1 MLCACARTL
10 GRFHAQVMFVIKI
23 LGIAVVDKL
32 FSSDKELMSHHLAWR
47 MRRGLEFMNFYFV
60 TKWFCPFR
68 PEHFVFFVRESSLS
82 DRLISHLSPDEY
94 DIKRMQNINP
104 ICVRPL
110 QNLNVLFP
118 LKFVLR
124 RHYAMGLNNCF
135 IICNSILVFIF
146 PFSLV
151 GANMHLASLWNKNLR
166 GITITSKTKVILP
179 NKENILKII

>member
-23 LGIAVVDKL
+23 LGIVVVDKL
-32 FSSDKELMSHHLAWR
+32 FSSDKELMSHHLARR

-60 TKWFCPFR
+60 TKWFCLFW

-118 LKFVLR
+118 LKL
-124 RHYAMGLNNCF
+124 YCGDITQLDL
-135 IICNSILVFIF
+135 II
-146 PFSLV
+146 
-151 GANMHLASLWNKNLR
+151 AS
-166 GITITSKTKVILP
+166 
-179 NKENILKII
+179 

>member
-1 MLCACARTL
+1 
-10 GRFHAQVMFVIKI
+10 MFVIKI

-32 FSSDKELMSHHLAWR
+32 FSSDKELMSHHLARR
-47 MRRGLEFMNFYFV
+47 MRRGLELMNFYFV